1 MLGGS
6 LKVQWPHGAVCL
18 IYLAELLTGW
28 TMSTWRVLEQDGGW
42 SIGIR

>member
-1 MLGGS
+1 MLGGF
-6 LKVQWPHGAVCL
+6 LKVQLPLGAVCP

-28 TMSTWRVLEQDGGW
+28 TMCTWRVLEQDGGW